1 MSEVC
6 YTSKLLILY
15 YSSVELFF
23 SSSLLD
29 LPDTIGPLV
38 KHTLSLHHGRPSF
51 DHTHAYTADHE
62 LLHFYS
68 PIHVVRLITQALM
81 DGPVVGLRLAELCI

>member
-1 MSEVC
+1 MPEVYQISE
-6 YTSKLLILY
+6 LLILY
-15 YSSVELFF
+15 SSSVELFF

-29 LPDTIGPLV
+29 LLDTIGPLA
-38 KHTLSLHHGRPSF
+38 KHTLSLHHDRPYS
-51 DHTHAYTADHE
+51 DHMHACLADHE

-81 DGPVVGLRLAELCI
+81 DGPVIGLKLPKF

>member
-6 YTSKLLILY
+6 YTSKLLILC
-15 YSSVELFF
+15 SLSIELFF
-23 SSSLLD
+23 SSSLSDIL
-29 LPDTIGPLV
+29 DTISPLP

-81 DGPVVGLRLAELCI
+81 DGPVIGLKLPKF